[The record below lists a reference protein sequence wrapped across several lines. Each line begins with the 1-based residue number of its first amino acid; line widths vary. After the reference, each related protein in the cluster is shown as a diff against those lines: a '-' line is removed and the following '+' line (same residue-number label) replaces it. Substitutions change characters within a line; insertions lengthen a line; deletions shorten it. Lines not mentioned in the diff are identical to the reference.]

1 MSVEQPRIKGW
12 CPGAWRPMPT
22 GDGLLV
28 RIRPPFGQLTRTQ
41 MLALCEAAER
51 FGSGLIELTNR
62 ANLQLRGVSE
72 AVWRSLMA
80 FLVEHELIDPDPHGE
95 RHPPLLLAPDWQAG
109 DATHEVARLL
119 SARRD
124 ELPELP
130 GKIGFAIDASG
141 FPLLSDVSADF
152 RLEQSATGALLVRAD
167 GHALGTPMASADAA
181 VEQLIRLA
189 HWFVESGGRDA
200 GRMCRH
206 DVPLPSWA
214 LATQAPAKARASLA
228 LGSLTL
234 EKRAVEKQTQG
245 MLLGLPFG
253 RVAASVL
260 RSALEPESVTSVR
273 VTPWRRLLIIGA
285 PAIPVAG
292 LLHDN
297 RDPRLS
303 MDVCPGAP
311 YCEQASVAT
320 LGLAEG
326 VSSLVR
332 GSLHVSGCSK
342 GCARCQAAEVSL
354 VGRSGRYDVV
364 LNGRADST
372 PDMTGLSESDV
383 IAYLKN
389 RLEF

>member
-1 MSVEQPRIKGW
+1 MAVEQPRIKGW

-28 RIRPPFGQLTRTQ
+28 RIRPPLGQLTRIQ

-80 FLVEHELIDPDPHGE
+80 FLVEHALVDPDPRCE
-95 RHPPLLLAPDWQAG
+95 RLPPLLLAPDWQAG

-141 FPLLSDVSADF
+141 CPLLSEVSADF
-152 RLEQSATGALLVRAD
+152 RLEQSAAGTLLVRAD
-167 GHALGTPMASADAA
+167 GYDLGTPVPSVDAA

-206 DVPLPSWA
+206 DAPLPSWA
-214 LATQAPAKARASLA
+214 LATQAPARARDGLA
-228 LGSLTL
+228 LGSL
-234 EKRAVEKQTQG
+234 VQEKQAQG

-260 RSALEPESVTSVR
+260 RTALEPESVTSVR

-285 PAIPVAG
+285 PAMPVAG

-303 MDVCPGAP
+303 MDACPGSP

-326 VSSLVR
+326 ISRLAQ
-332 GSLHVSGCSK
+332 GTLHVSGCSK
-342 GCARCQAAEVSL
+342 GCARRQAAEVSL
-354 VGRSGRYDVV
+354 VGRGGRYDVV
-364 LNGRADST
+364 LNGRADGT